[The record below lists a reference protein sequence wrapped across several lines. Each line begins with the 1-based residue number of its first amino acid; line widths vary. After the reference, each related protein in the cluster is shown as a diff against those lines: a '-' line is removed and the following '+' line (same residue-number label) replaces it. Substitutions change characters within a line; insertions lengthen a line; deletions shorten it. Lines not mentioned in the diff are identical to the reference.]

1 MTSFLG
7 FLAFRSLLA
16 AAISHVRNRAR
27 RAATLCPDPQSGA
40 TSASQDA
47 KGLHRLRD
55 TLDQSSPP
63 KWRPYCE
70 PSFPFFA
77 ALFHANVEDFELFS
91 RLYISTGI
99 ANHSEPEGIKPS
111 PPWSSYMNEAS
122 Q

>member
-1 MTSFLG
+1 MHCG
-7 FLAFRSLLA
+7 
-16 AAISHVRNRAR
+16 NRAR
-27 RAATLCPDPQSGA
+27 CAATLCPDPQSGV
-40 TSASQDA
+40 SASQDA

-55 TLDQSSPP
+55 TLT
-63 KWRPYCE
+63 KALRRNGGLIA

-91 RLYISTGI
+91 RLYISTGM